1 MKLSKIYFI
10 SLALV
15 MLYALGA
22 YSQGDFSDVHNITLN
37 KHSLM
42 KIKHVLCA
50 SKSDSVYNI
59 RVSKCHL
66 RSFYCHE
73 PNRNGDTIQVQKDG
87 YRIKYNIRRKYNSS
101 ESGITLFL
109 PEDMSRY
116 YQSLLF
122 RFGFPPSYSSSA
134 LIEKPN
140 MEHFKLLNIIK
151 SKQ

>member
-1 MKLSKIYFI
+1 MKLSKVYLT
-10 SLALV
+10 SLAML
-15 MLYALGA
+15 MLYTLGA
-22 YSQGDFSDVHNITLN
+22 SSQGDYSDVQNITLD
-37 KHSLM
+37 
-42 KIKHVLCA
+42 KHVLTKIEHALCM

-59 RVSKCHL
+59 SVSKCHL
-66 RSFYCHE
+66 KIFYFHE
-73 PNRNGDTIQVQKDG
+73 PNRKGDTVHVHKDG
-87 YRIKYNIRRKYNSS
+87 YRIKYNHQSKHSSS